1 MENKNNPLISCLPV
15 LKTRLSFIKA
25 ISKTPLFNTFDS
37 IEDRLIESEKI
48 ISEFF
53 VGLPRHYY
61 FYERVVNKMIE
72 SYRIRTPE
80 DMIRKL
86 AEGKAFSHQ
95 ETINLLSDQIRTA
108 PSIFGTYLIGLAGT
122 GKTTIINNI
131 IKLFPKAIPHPKLG
145 VIQIPI
151 VRIQTPYRASR
162 KDLCK
167 SFFRELDH
175 LANTNYSEQFIRYN
189 ETDLADQVRRKT
201 LSHMI
206 GTIVLDEIQDLKTSK
221 TGPTEM
227 TLAFIKQLTNIV
239 GVPIVFIGSLEAAGI
254 LFGNFQL
261 ASRSQGFKWE
271 RFEKDDTYDYFIN
284 SLFKFRVI
292 DGDQKLDAAL
302 SDLYYELTQGVPRL
316 LNLLHVEAQ
325 KICLHSRKRKIEPH
339 DLIIASKNLFS
350 STSLAMSGIKNY
362 NTEIISRYSD
372 LLTIENFK
380 KAEVACEVNS
390 RKIAYSYSN
399 LKSHPTLQT
408 ATFSRK
414 REKNKSGDSK
424 GARANRTDRVRA
436 DLLGLTE
443 NCNTSNEVYCIFT
456 ENSIIPHISEVIEF

>member
-1 MENKNNPLISCLPV
+1 MENKDNPLINCLPPPR
-15 LKTRLSFIKA
+15 TRISFVNA
-25 ISKTPLFNTFDS
+25 ISKTPLFNTFHS
-37 IEDRLIESEKI
+37 VEDRLIESEKV

-61 FYERVVNKMIE
+61 FYERVLNKMIE

-80 DMIRKL
+80 AMIRKL
-86 AEGKAFSHQ
+86 VDGKTLSHQ
-95 ETINLLSDQIRTA
+95 QTVDLLSDQIRTA

-131 IKLFPKAIPHPKLG
+131 IKLFPKSIPHPKLG
-145 VIQIPI
+145 VTQIPI

-167 SFFRELDH
+167 SFFRELDS
-175 LANTNYSEQFIRYN
+175 LANTNYSEQFMRYN
-189 ETDLADQVRRKT
+189 EADLADQVRRKT

-227 TLAFIKQLTNIV
+227 TLAFIKQLTNVV

-271 RFEKDDTYDYFIN
+271 RFEKDDTYDYFIKL
-284 SLFKFRVI
+284 LFTCRVI
-292 DGDQKLDAAL
+292 SGGQELNEEL
-302 SDLYYELTQGVPRL
+302 SNLYYELTQGVPRL

-325 KICLHSRKRKIEPH
+325 KICLHSRKNKIEPR

-350 STSLAMSGIKNY
+350 STSLAMAGIKNY
-362 NTEIISRYSD
+362 NAEILSRYPDLPTIEKFNRTEVSYLESTGNREISSDGEIFASPGKAGSALRAIKKTPNHSKADQRTKCGRMRGD
-372 LLTIENFK
+372 LLEL
-380 KAEVACEVNS
+380 S
-390 RKIAYSYSN
+390 
-399 LKSHPTLQT
+399 
-408 ATFSRK
+408 
-414 REKNKSGDSK
+414 
-424 GARANRTDRVRA
+424 
-436 DLLGLTE
+436 E
-443 NCNTSNEVYCIFT
+443 NCKTSSEVYCIFS
-456 ENSIIPHISEVIEF
+456 EHRIIPNISELVEF